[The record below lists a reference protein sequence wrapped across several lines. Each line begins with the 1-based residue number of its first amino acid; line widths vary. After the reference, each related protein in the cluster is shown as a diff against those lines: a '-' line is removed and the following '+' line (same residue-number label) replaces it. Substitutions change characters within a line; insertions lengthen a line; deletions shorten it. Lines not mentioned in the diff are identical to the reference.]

1 MVYFF
6 MEKNKKK
13 SEQKILIEAEMKK
26 NLLRRKIQKKNIKKL
41 TNSQKGNI
49 NDLDVR

>member
-1 MVYFF
+1 

-41 TNSQKGNI
+41 TSLQKGNI